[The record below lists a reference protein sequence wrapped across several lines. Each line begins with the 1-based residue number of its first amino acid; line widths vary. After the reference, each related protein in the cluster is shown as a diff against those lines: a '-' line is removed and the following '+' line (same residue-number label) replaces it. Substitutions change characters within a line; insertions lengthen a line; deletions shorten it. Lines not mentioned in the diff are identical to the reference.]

1 MTKRSGDIKSLG
13 SLFQIYKERLVAPQK
28 SVTDAALE
36 VIRDV
41 TGITLL
47 PHTCTYTPGT
57 RTLKINASAM
67 IRQELKR
74 QEPEILAH
82 LKGRLGERSVPK
94 IML

>member
-1 MTKRSGDIKSLG
+1 MTKRSGDIKTLG

-47 PHTCTYTPGT
+47 PHTCTYTPTT

-74 QEPEILAH
+74 HEAEILAH
-82 LKGRLGERSVPK
+82 LKGRVGERSVPK